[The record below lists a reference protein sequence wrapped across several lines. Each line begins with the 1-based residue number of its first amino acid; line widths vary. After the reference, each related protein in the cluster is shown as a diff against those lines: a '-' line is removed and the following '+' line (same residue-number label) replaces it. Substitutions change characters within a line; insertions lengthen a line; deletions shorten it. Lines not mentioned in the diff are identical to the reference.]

1 MDIIYLHL
9 LPVEHFSEY
18 FCTLT
23 CDPISDYL
31 FRFSGVEL
39 LGYGVGLFL
48 LDMYYEIFSRNIPI
62 WHTPKQYWMSW
73 LLTIF
78 KVNQS
83 VSLVHLLFSDY
94 RAIMYK
100 LCHNLQSL
108 ENYLV
113 IPLPTWG
120 WEWASVFSL
129 DVSLHSLRV
138 CSLEGQVAWILCS
151 CILVEAVSKFY

>member
-9 LPVEHFSEY
+9 LTVEHFSEY

-62 WHTPKQYWMSW
+62 
-73 LLTIF
+73 
-78 KVNQS
+78 
-83 VSLVHLLFSDY
+83 
-94 RAIMYK
+94 
-100 LCHNLQSL
+100 
-108 ENYLV
+108 
-113 IPLPTWG
+113 
-120 WEWASVFSL
+120 
-129 DVSLHSLRV
+129 
-138 CSLEGQVAWILCS
+138 
-151 CILVEAVSKFY
+151 